1 MNNFSLDIDY
11 LFITLFLVFIYY
23 IAGSN
28 IAKGKSYWQSSI
40 LCIISMVF
48 IMGVRYNRGNDYMHY
63 IAVYEY
69 DLEDN
74 QILFTWF
81 NNLLKSF
88 DTHPIEIFA
97 YYAFPFAVF
106 SLFLLKRYKLY
117 AKYLFPL
124 FVVGW
129 LQYEESMIRQILGFS
144 FGFVY
149 LFCLFKIDF
158 NNIKKK
164 ANVIALVESL
174 IFLLCS
180 YSIHSANVITLAFIT
195 VIYLFLKKPVYYK
208 ISIPLYLIAALYLS
222 TKSDTSFLNPIL
234 SFLSSQD
241 DKFSQYA
248 DKADVWFGKEGYSE
262 RYTANFLVKFL
273 NVTSNCAIMYFGY
286 KLLAGLKK
294 IDKSL
299 IALYNVYVLGTILY
313 DSFVNYEAINRI
325 TRYFYAFWIFPFA
338 LILFYR
344 KSFYKESS
352 LQLAYIIS
360 FGVFIHFFRYLFL
373 KGDQTL
379 FLWDI

>member
-117 AKYLFPL
+117 AKYLLPL

-149 LFCLFKIDF
+149 LK
-158 NNIKKK
+158 
-164 ANVIALVESL
+164 
-174 IFLLCS
+174 
-180 YSIHSANVITLAFIT
+180 
-195 VIYLFLKKPVYYK
+195 
-208 ISIPLYLIAALYLS
+208 
-222 TKSDTSFLNPIL
+222 
-234 SFLSSQD
+234 
-241 DKFSQYA
+241 
-248 DKADVWFGKEGYSE
+248 
-262 RYTANFLVKFL
+262 
-273 NVTSNCAIMYFGY
+273 
-286 KLLAGLKK
+286 
-294 IDKSL
+294 
-299 IALYNVYVLGTILY
+299 
-313 DSFVNYEAINRI
+313 
-325 TRYFYAFWIFPFA
+325 
-338 LILFYR
+338 LILT
-344 KSFYKESS
+344 
-352 LQLAYIIS
+352 I
-360 FGVFIHFFRYLFL
+360 
-373 KGDQTL
+373 
-379 FLWDI
+379 

>member
-1 MNNFSLDIDY
+1 M
-11 LFITLFLVFIYY
+11 
-23 IAGSN
+23 
-28 IAKGKSYWQSSI
+28 
-40 LCIISMVF
+40 
-48 IMGVRYNRGNDYMHY
+48 
-63 IAVYEY
+63 
-69 DLEDN
+69 
-74 QILFTWF
+74 
-81 NNLLKSF
+81 
-88 DTHPIEIFA
+88 
-97 YYAFPFAVF
+97 
-106 SLFLLKRYKLY
+106 
-117 AKYLFPL
+117 

-262 RYTANFLVKFL
+262 RYTANFLVKFF
-273 NVTSNCAIMYFGY
+273 NVTSNCAIMYLGY
-286 KLLAGLKK
+286 KLLAGFKK
-294 IDKSL
+294 IGKSL
-299 IALYNVYVLGTILY
+299 ITLYNVYVLGTILY

-360 FGVFIHFFRYLFL
+360 FGVFIHFFRYLFF

>member
-1 MNNFSLDIDY
+1 MNNFSLDLDY
-11 LFITLFLVFIYY
+11 LFVTILLVFVYY
-23 IAGSN
+23 FAGNN
-28 IAKGKSYWQSSI
+28 ISKGDKFWQNSI
-40 LCIISMVF
+40 LCVVSMIF
-48 IMGVRYNRGNDYMHY
+48 AMGVRYGRGNDYLHY
-63 IAVYEY
+63 IDVYKY
-69 DLEDN
+69 NLEDRQLLFSWIN
-74 QILFTWF
+74 QV
-81 NNLLKSF
+81 LKCIKTQPF
-88 DTHPIEIFA
+88 EIFA
-97 YYAFPFAVF
+97 YYAIPFSVF
-106 SLFLLKRYKLY
+106 SLILLSRYKIY

-149 LFCLFKIDF
+149 LFYLFKIDF

-262 RYTANFLVKFL
+262 RYTANFLVKFF
-273 NVTSNCAIMYFGY
+273 NVTSNCAIMYLGY
-286 KLLAGLKK
+286 KLLAGFKK
-294 IDKSL
+294 IGKSL
-299 IALYNVYVLGTILY
+299 ITLYNVYVLGTILY

-360 FGVFIHFFRYLFL
+360 FGVFIHFFRYLFF